1 MNSNF
6 QYYNHL
12 GFFNPFY
19 FSTDKGLIINS
30 NFKETVERRNM
41 VNKLNVAAVIEN
53 LLGRNI
59 LGDRT
64 IIEGINKTP
73 WMAKP
78 NADSTDWSYYEV
90 PDHNEKMMD
99 QNEMAIQFLNL
110 LKEEVYNYIKDKKTI
125 GVLLTGGMDS
135 RIIAGVLDLLI
146 KDNIINNVSVI
157 ALTWGDLN
165 SRDAVYA
172 KKIAEKLNWEW
183 RHFSLTS
190 EDLKKNIEA
199 VAKRGSEYPPI
210 HLHAM
215 LKVREEKDLD
225 CILAGSYGDS
235 IGRAEYAGRRVTNL
249 LDMRDKIKNPNGFL
263 KRSVLDIYTD
273 DINSDIDFYW
283 NKFPQNKSY
292 QQLEQ
297 DYQIHYMRRKLNPCL
312 SVINEKTPLYQV
324 FSDPNVFGFIW
335 SIHPKLRNNEI
346 YKIIL
351 NNFKTDLSEIPWA
364 RNGLIFDKTKGEPD
378 AYSKN
383 YHAHSE
389 YINNDLNDFIKDLV
403 LSNNIEKMNI
413 LNLSSIENY
422 FKLMK
427 KKFYLRNTKV
437 EEKIIWLAS
446 LSRSVDL
453 YDIKENYFDTGMSFY
468 DKLNSL
474 SPIKENLL
482 DQAKSYYVKSVRNR
496 SN

>member
-1 MNSNF
+1 MNPNF
-6 QYYNHL
+6 QHYNHL

-19 FSTDKGLIINS
+19 FSTDTGLNINS
-30 NFKETVERRNM
+30 NFKETVELRNLD
-41 VNKLNVAAVIEN
+41 NKLDVAAVIEN

-64 IIEGINKTP
+64 IIEGIHKTP

-78 NADSTDWSYYEV
+78 NADATDWSYFKVPNHYE
-90 PDHNEKMMD
+90 KTMD
-99 QNEMAIQFLNL
+99 QNEMALHFLNL
-110 LKEEVYNYIKDKKTI
+110 LKDEIYNYVKGKKTI

-146 KDNIINNVSVI
+146 KDKIVNDVNVI
-157 ALTWGDLN
+157 ALTWGDIN
-165 SRDAVYA
+165 SRDTVYA
-172 KKIAEKLNWEW
+172 KEISEKLNWDW
-183 RHFSLTS
+183 RHFSLTC

-199 VAKRGSEYPPI
+199 AAIRGSEYPPI

-235 IGRAEYAGRRVTNL
+235 IGRAEYASRRVTNL

-263 KRSVLDIYTD
+263 KKSILNVYKD
-273 DINSDIDFYW
+273 DIDQDINFYW
-283 NKFPQNKSY
+283 NKFPQKESY

-312 SVINEKTPLYQV
+312 SVINEKIPLFQV
-324 FSDPNVFGFIW
+324 FTDPKVFGFMW

-351 NNFKTDLSEIPWA
+351 NNFKTDLTKIPWA
-364 RNGLIFDKTKGEPD
+364 RTGLIFDQTKGQPD
-378 AYSKN
+378 TYSKN
-383 YHAHSE
+383 YHAYSE
-389 YINNDLNDFIKDLV
+389 HINIDLNDYIKELV
-403 LSNNIEKMNI
+403 LSKNIEKMNI

-422 FKLMK
+422 FKLDETEVLFK
-427 KKFYLRNTKV
+427 EYQ
-437 EEKIIWLAS
+437 
-446 LSRSVDL
+446 SRR
-453 YDIKENYFDTGMSFY
+453 ENY
-468 DKLNSL
+468 LVSL
-474 SPIKENLL
+474 FVSIN
-482 DQAKSYYVKSVRNR
+482 
-496 SN
+496 